1 MKHQAARLTITILF
15 AAMPMKAQTRPTPPP
30 AQITYED
37 QQRLQQQQQ
46 QPPAQITYEDQ
57 QRLQQQQQQPP
68 AQITYEDQQ
77 RLKQQQQQPPT
88 PQTVIIA
95 PSRPTQPRQTP
106 TTAPSNTRTVT
117 PPQTQRPTVPQQP
130 LNQPQR
136 TNYFAAIL
144 NLAFSLICLAV
155 TCAIGFISFRWL
167 KGWIGLLGGNTTP
180 EEDTTHGSAR
190 FATEKELQHWQVP
203 AEQQLDSG
211 ALVLGPFGDH
221 HLLVLPHEY
230 AVRHTAIIGASG
242 SGKSRGFFLPNCTLY
257 EGSFL
262 ATDPK
267 SELWKHTSG
276 TRENAVR
283 FAPRDPDNSAPFNF
297 IGATVNDPHLT
308 QLLARAIVSS
318 TGSSKSDPFWE
329 NAETALLSSLI
340 AHTAT
345 FEDAEGN
352 SAATPAALYDFLTS
366 HNGDELAAALLVS
379 NNPIARQFANI
390 YAQADAKVRGN
401 VGIGLATKLT
411 WLADPK
417 TRRFTSS
424 TTKTVDF
431 GQLREEQISCYW
443 CLAESDIAALKPLS
457 TVFFTLALYQLKQI
471 EGGIPVCLFLDEVAN
486 IGKLPDLETEI
497 AVLRGRDISVVLGL
511 QSYSQLEAIYGRDRS
526 QVILDNCT
534 TKIILSGTD
543 AETAERISKML
554 GERTLVENKVSYNQS
569 KDGNST
575 STSTSKSARRLMFAN
590 EVREIARTE
599 QLIITGNQK
608 PIYWVRIHYNQAPNT
623 ADAPE
628 LGEAITANF
637 TNIALPKTKPKRNK
651 PLPPPMPDFIHDA
664 GESPEVET
672 AERLEN
678 PTHTRYTTQ
687 PLQEPTEVSKVR
699 AVKLFD
705 DEPTTIQPVQPIN
718 ND

>member
-1 MKHQAARLTITILF
+1 MKYQAAKLTLMIWF
-15 AAMPMKAQTRPTPPP
+15 AATAMAAQTHTTTATP
-30 AQITYED
+30 E
-37 QQRLQQQQQ
+37 
-46 QPPAQITYEDQ
+46 
-57 QRLQQQQQQPP
+57 
-68 AQITYEDQQ
+68 
-77 RLKQQQQQPPT
+77 
-88 PQTVIIA
+88 PQ
-95 PSRPTQPRQTP
+95 QPRQAATP
-106 TTAPSNTRTVT
+106 RRATTPSKARAIASPPIQSSTAAP
-117 PPQTQRPTVPQQP
+117 PQQP
-130 LNQPQR
+130 NQQPQIKELFSSL
-136 TNYFAAIL
+136 YYLFSFAFTL
-144 NLAFSLICLAV
+144 TLISVATLV
-155 TCAIGFISFRWL
+155 GFKIFRWTRN
-167 KGWIGLLGGNTTP
+167 WNAEP
-180 EEDTTHGSAR
+180 AEDTSRGSAR
-190 FATEKELQHWQVP
+190 FATEQELDNWKTP
-203 AEQQLDSG
+203 TEDPREAGTL
-211 ALVLGPFGDH
+211 LLGPFGDN
-221 HLLVLPHEY
+221 HLLMLPHEY

-242 SGKSRGFFLPNCTLY
+242 SGKSRGFFLPNCIIY

-267 SELWKHTSG
+267 SELWKITSG
-276 TRENAVR
+276 SRQSAIR
-283 FAPRDPDNSAPFNF
+283 FAPRDPDNSMAFNF

-345 FEDAEGN
+345 FEDEEGN

-431 GQLREEQISCYW
+431 GQLREKQISCYW

-457 TVFFTLALYQLKQI
+457 TLFFTLALYQLKQVE
-471 EGGIPVCLFLDEVAN
+471 EGTPVCLFLDEVAN
-486 IGKLPDLETEI
+486 IGKIPDLETEI

-511 QSYSQLEAIYGRDRS
+511 QSYSQLEAIYGREKS

-554 GERTLVENKVSYNQS
+554 GERTIVEDKVSYNQS

-575 STSTSKSARRLMFAN
+575 STSTIKSARRLMFAN
-590 EVREIARTE
+590 EVREIARNE
-599 QLIITGNQK
+599 QLIITGNRK
-608 PIYWVRIHYNQAPNT
+608 PIHWVRFHYEGKPNT
-623 ADAPE
+623 AYTTE

-637 TNIALPKTKPKRNK
+637 TKPDSPKTKAKKNR
-651 PLPPPMPDFIHDA
+651 PLPPMPDFN
-664 GESPEVET
+664 VET
-672 AERLEN
+672 PRPKFDMNELPEADTTEQLEKSN
-678 PTHTRYTTQ
+678 IRYTTQ
-687 PLQEPTEVSKVR
+687 PLEEPTELLKVR
-699 AVKLFD
+699 AKKLFD
-705 DEPTTIQPVQPIN
+705 DEPTTIQPIQPIS